1 MNRSPVEHL
10 KRTILEL
17 LRSNPNTPFRR
28 NEIAKYLRIPAT
40 SNEYEF
46 VRQALDELEQATE
59 IKKIERRKY
68 VFATAPLAAI
78 GTLTVLKNGSG
89 FVEIEEGDI
98 EEVAIR
104 ESDMMTAIH
113 GDKVRVRLLSAQP
126 GKPPQGEIVEVVERK
141 TTTLVGTLEKR
152 GSFFVV
158 EPDDRRYTHDIYV
171 ARRALSNA
179 KPAQKVVVK
188 LLPWDDAGLNP
199 EGEIVE
205 VIGKAGEPRVEIAS
219 IARQYDLS
227 HDFPADVVRES
238 EHIHGTIPQHEISQ
252 RLDLRD
258 EVCFT
263 IDPEDAKDFDDAVS
277 LKKLDGGDYELGVH
291 IADVSHYV
299 VEGSA
304 LDEEALHRGTSTYLV
319 NGVVPML
326 PERLS
331 NDICSLRPEEER
343 LTYSI
348 IMRVTPRGVIRSY
361 LIRKSIIRS
370 KRRFT
375 YAEALERIETGKGD
389 FAEELG
395 VMQHLAEIL
404 SRKRLREGSI
414 DFDTP
419 EVKFVFDENG
429 VPVEVR
435 PKARNKAT
443 KLIEDFMLLANQT
456 AARHVNELA
465 KTTGVGAL
473 PFLYRI
479 HDVPNP
485 DKLRD
490 LASFVKQFGHSLQ
503 TENIKPQSIQTLL
516 ESVKGTPE
524 ESLINEIALRSMA
537 KAVYSEFNIGH
548 FGLSFPFYTHFTS
561 PIRRYP
567 DLIVHRMLFEYE
579 RGMNK
584 ERIRMYN
591 GRLGDIADWCS
602 RCERTATEAERDS
615 VKVAQAEYI
624 SNHIGDEFDG
634 IISGVQPYGIFVEL
648 KDNYAEGLIRV
659 RDMEDDYYTFEE
671 QKFALVGRRTR
682 WSYRLGDAVRVRIVR
697 VNKERHEVDMQIVR
711 SSTDVKTKAAKQKTM
726 RKGKTHRKK

>member
-1 MNRSPVEHL
+1 
-10 KRTILEL
+10 
-17 LRSNPNTPFRR
+17 RSNPNVPFRR
-28 NEIAKYLRIPAT
+28 NDIAKYLRIPAT
-40 SNEYEF
+40 SNEYDY
-46 VRQALDELEQATE
+46 VRQALDELEQANE

-68 VFATAPLAAI
+68 VFATVPLAAV
-78 GTLTVLKNGSG
+78 GTLTVLKSGSG

-98 EEVAIR
+98 EEVAIQ
-104 ESDMMTAIH
+104 ESGMLTAMH
-113 GDKVRVRLLSAQP
+113 GDKVKVRIVSAQS
-126 GKPPQGEIVEVVERK
+126 GRSPQGEIVEIVERK

-152 GSFFVV
+152 GSFFIV
-158 EPDDRRYTHDIYV
+158 EPDDRRYTHDIYI
-171 ARRALSNA
+171 ARRFLNNA

-188 LLPWDDAGLNP
+188 LHQWDDSEMNP
-199 EGEIVE
+199 EGEIIE
-205 VIGKAGEPRVEIAS
+205 IIGRAGETRVEIAS

-238 EHIHGTIPQHEISQ
+238 EHIHGTIPKDEIAA

-258 EVCFT
+258 DVCFT

-277 LKKLDGGDYELGVH
+277 LKKLENGNYELGVH

-299 VEGSA
+299 VEGSS
-304 LDEEALHRGTSTYLV
+304 LDGEAFHRGTSTYLV
-319 NGVVPML
+319 NGVIPML

-331 NDICSLRPEEER
+331 NDICSLRPDEER

-348 IMRVTPRGVIRSY
+348 IMEVTPRGVVRTY
-361 LIRKSIIRS
+361 QIRKSIIRS

-375 YAEALERIETGKGD
+375 YDEASERIETGKGD
-389 FAEELG
+389 LAEDLRL
-395 VMQHLAEIL
+395 MQHLAEIL

-419 EVKFVFDENG
+419 EVKFIFNEQG

-465 KTTGVGAL
+465 RSTGAGAL

-503 TENIKPQSIQTLL
+503 TDNIKPQAIQKLL

-524 ESLINEIALRSMA
+524 ESLINGIALRSMA
-537 KAVYSEFNIGH
+537 KAVYSEYNIGH

-579 RGMNK
+579 RGMSN
-584 ERIRMYN
+584 ERQRMYN

-602 RCERTATEAERDS
+602 RCERTATEAERSS

-671 QKFALVGRRTR
+671 GKFALIGRRTR
-682 WSYRLGDAVRVRIVR
+682 KSYRLGDAVRVRVIR
-697 VNKERHEVDMQIVR
+697 VNKERHEVDMQVVQSSLTGAKEIKGR
-711 SSTDVKTKAAKQKTM
+711 SAKHNTDHKRKM
-726 RKGKTHRKK
+726 RRKK